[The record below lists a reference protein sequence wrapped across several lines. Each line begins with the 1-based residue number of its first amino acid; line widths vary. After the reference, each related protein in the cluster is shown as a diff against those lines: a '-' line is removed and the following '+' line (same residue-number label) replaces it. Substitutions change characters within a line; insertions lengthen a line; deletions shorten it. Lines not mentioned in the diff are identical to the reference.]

1 MAASLRRFGFI
12 AAAGLIGAAG
22 FGLAA
27 HQTAKAQ
34 GSVGTPSILEFR
46 WDGNKDFKKLYYYV
60 SNTERT
66 QWGEYFLVLRAKD
79 RKAAILKLS
88 ITIPSYF
95 NTNIDPK
102 EVKLKYCNAGGYAKR
117 TKCEETIPADIQLT
131 DNGKRIDIYPTT
143 PVPPD
148 KSIAVVFNVSNPVN
162 GGMFQ
167 FNALAQAP
175 GDIPMAGYLGSW
187 VIEVSN

>member
-1 MAASLRRFGFI
+1 MAPILRPL
-12 AAAGLIGAAG
+12 AYLAVAGIVG
-22 FGLAA
+22 FGGINLATRQSA
-27 HQTAKAQ
+27 IAQ

-46 WDGNKDFKKLYYYV
+46 WDGNKDFKKLYYWV

-66 QWGEYFLVLRAKD
+66 QWGEYYLVLRAKD

-102 EVKLKYCNAGGYAKR
+102 NVKLKYCDAGGYAKR
-117 TKCEETIPADIQLT
+117 TRCNETIPAEISLT
-131 DNGKRIDIYPTT
+131 DNGKRIDIFPTT
-143 PVPPD
+143 PVPPE
-148 KSIAVVFNVSNPVN
+148 KAIAVVFNVSNPVN

-187 VIEVSN
+187 VIELTN

>member
-1 MAASLRRFGFI
+1 MLKSSRPLAYLAATALV
-12 AAAGLIGAAG
+12 GATCL
-22 FGLAA
+22 GLASR
-27 HQTAKAQ
+27 QTVKAQ

-102 EVKLKYCNAGGYAKR
+102 NVKLCYTSVGGYAKR
-117 TKCEETIPADIQLT
+117 TKCEETIPAEIQLT
-131 DNGKRIDIYPTT
+131 DNGKRIDIFPTT

-148 KSIAVVFNVSNPVN
+148 KAIAVVFNVSNPVN

-187 VIEVSN
+187 VIEVTN

>member
-1 MAASLRRFGFI
+1 MLKSFRPLAYL
-12 AAAGLIGAAG
+12 AAAALVGTTGL
-22 FGLAA
+22 GLASR
-27 HQTAKAQ
+27 QTVKAQ

-102 EVKLKYCNAGGYAKR
+102 NVKLCYTSVGGSAKR
-117 TKCEETIPADIQLT
+117 TKCEETIPAEIQLT
-131 DNGKRIDIYPTT
+131 DNGKRIDIFPTT

-148 KSIAVVFNVSNPVN
+148 KAIAVVFNVSNPVN

-187 VIEVSN
+187 VIEVTN

>member
-1 MAASLRRFGFI
+1 MARLFRPLAGLV
-12 AAAGLIGAAG
+12 AAGLLALGSGAL
-22 FGLAA
+22 LAR
-27 HQTAKAQ
+27 QGAKAQ

-46 WDGNKDFKKLYYYV
+46 WDSNKDFKKLYYYV
-60 SNTERT
+60 SDTERNR
-66 QWGEYFLVLRAKD
+66 WAEYFLVLRGKD

-88 ITIPSYF
+88 ITVPSYF
-95 NTNIDPK
+95 NTSIDIQK
-102 EVKLKYCNAGGYAKR
+102 VSLKYCNVGGYAKR
-117 TKCEETIPADIQLT
+117 TKCEEKIPAEVKLT

-148 KSIAVVFNVSNPVN
+148 KSIAVVFTVPNPFN
-162 GGMFQ
+162 SGMYQ

-187 VIEVSN
+187 VIEITN

>member
-1 MAASLRRFGFI
+1 MLKSFRPLAYLAAVALV
-12 AAAGLIGAAG
+12 GATCL
-22 FGLAA
+22 GLASR
-27 HQTAKAQ
+27 QTVKAQ

-102 EVKLKYCNAGGYAKR
+102 NVKLCYTSVGGYAKR
-117 TKCEETIPADIQLT
+117 TKCEETIPAEIQLT
-131 DNGKRIDIYPTT
+131 DNGKRIDIFPTT

-148 KSIAVVFNVSNPVN
+148 KAIAVVFNVSNPVN

-187 VIEVSN
+187 VIEVTN

>member
-1 MAASLRRFGFI
+1 MLKSFRPLAYL
-12 AAAGLIGAAG
+12 AAAALLGATGL
-22 FGLAA
+22 GLASR
-27 HQTAKAQ
+27 QTVKAQ

-102 EVKLKYCNAGGYAKR
+102 NVKLCYTTVGGYSKR
-117 TKCEETIPADIQLT
+117 TKCEETIPAEIQLT
-131 DNGKRIDIYPTT
+131 DNAKRIDIFPTT

-148 KSIAVVFNVSNPVN
+148 KAIAVVFNVSNPVN

-187 VIEVSN
+187 VIEVTN

>member
-1 MAASLRRFGFI
+1 MLKSFRPLAYL
-12 AAAGLIGAAG
+12 AAAALVGATGL
-22 FGLAA
+22 GLASR
-27 HQTAKAQ
+27 QTVKAQ

-102 EVKLKYCNAGGYAKR
+102 NVKLCYTSVGGYAKR
-117 TKCEETIPADIQLT
+117 TKCEETIPAEIQLT
-131 DNGKRIDIYPTT
+131 DNGKRIDIFPTT

-148 KSIAVVFNVSNPVN
+148 KAIAVVFNVSNPVN

-167 FNALAQAP
+167 FNA
-175 GDIPMAGYLGSW
+175 
-187 VIEVSN
+187 

>member
-1 MAASLRRFGFI
+1 MLKSFRPLAYL
-12 AAAGLIGAAG
+12 AAAALVGATGL
-22 FGLAA
+22 GLASR
-27 HQTAKAQ
+27 QTVKAQ

-46 WDGNKDFKKLYYYV
+46 WAGNKDFKKLYYYV
-60 SNTERT
+60 SNTDRT

-102 EVKLKYCNAGGYAKR
+102 NVKLCYTSVGGYAKR
-117 TKCEETIPADIQLT
+117 TKCEETIPAEIQLT
-131 DNGKRIDIYPTT
+131 DNGKRIDIFPTT

-148 KSIAVVFNVSNPVN
+148 KAIAVVFNVSNPVN

-187 VIEVSN
+187 VIEVTN